1 MSATQRSQSFIAW
14 PGGLWSRPPSGEIIV
29 AGLSTH
35 VLDIVRGGPAEGVAI
50 ELYSLGPDGSRLAIL
65 RTVTNAD
72 GRTDAP
78 LISAAAA
85 RIGDFELIFRIG
97 DYFRRSGAK
106 TAEPPFLDVIPIRF
120 SVADPKAHYHVP
132 LLASPWSYSTYR
144 GS

>member
-1 MSATQRSQSFIAW
+1 M
-14 PGGLWSRPPSGEIIV
+14 

-35 VLDIVRGGPAEGVAI
+35 VLDTVRGGPAQGVTI
-50 ELYSLGPDGSRLAIL
+50 ELFEIAADGG
-65 RTVTNAD
+65 RTLLKKAVTNAD

-78 LISAAAA
+78 LIAAGEA
-85 RIGDFELIFRIG
+85 RVARFELLFHIG
-97 DYFRRSGAK
+97 DYFRRAGAE

-120 SVADPKAHYHVP
+120 AIADPKAHYHVP

>member
-1 MSATQRSQSFIAW
+1 MM
-14 PGGLWSRPPSGEIIV
+14 

-35 VLDIVRGGPAEGVAI
+35 VLDIVRGGPAEGVEI
-50 ELYSLGPDGSRLAIL
+50 ELYAIGQDGARTALSRTL
-65 RTVTNAD
+65 TNAD

-78 LISAAAA
+78 LIAAPAA
-85 RIGDFELIFRIG
+85 RVGTFELAFHVG
-97 DYFRRSGAK
+97 AYFRRSGAA

-132 LLASPWSYSTYR
+132 LLVSPWSYSTYR